1 MNLDAKE
8 NLARVSDG
16 RLYELN
22 DMVKVGCHDCA
33 GCSLCC
39 QDMGNSILLD
49 PYDAFR
55 LTKGLNQTFEQLLAG
70 SVELHVEDGLVMP
83 NLKMKEL
90 PVSGTPTAD
99 TCSASGSVSPA
110 ANDGSVSPATACIF
124 LNEEGR
130 CSIHAYRPGLCR
142 IFPLGRN
149 YDGDK
154 LNYFLLINECPAEN
168 KTKMKVEKWIDTDYL
183 KENQNFLIAWHSFT
197 KEIREIIRTQLTDE
211 ALIRQLNMAL
221 LHIFYLTPYQTED
234 FYTEF
239 KVRLEKA
246 KTLL

>member
-55 LTKGLNQTFEQLLAG
+55 LTKGLNLTFEQLLAG
-70 SVELHVEDGLVMP
+70 PVELHVEDGLILP

-90 PVSGTPTAD
+90 SASGTPAAD
-99 TCSASGSVSPA
+99 SGSGTTPASPA
-110 ANDGSVSPATACIF
+110 AATACTF
-124 LNEEGR
+124 LNEEVR

-154 LNYFLLINECPAEN
+154 LNYFLLVNECPAEN
-168 KTKMKVEKWIDTDYL
+168 KTKMKVEKWIDTDHM
-183 KENQNFLIAWHSFT
+183 KENQAFLVAWHAFT
-197 KEIREIIRTQLTDE
+197 KEIREVIRTQLTDE
-211 ALIRQLNMAL
+211 AIIRQLNMAL
-221 LHIFYLTPYQTED
+221 LHIFYLTPYQTDD
-234 FYTEF
+234 FYAEF
-239 KVRLEKA
+239 QVRLEKA
-246 KTLL
+246 KSLL

>member
-70 SVELHVEDGLVMP
+70 PVELHVEDGLILP
-83 NLKMKEL
+83 NLKMKEFSA
-90 PVSGTPTAD
+90 SGTPV
-99 TCSASGSVSPA
+99 SNENSPSPA
-110 ANDGSVSPATACIF
+110 ATACTF

-149 YDGDK
+149 YDGNK
-154 LNYFLLINECPAEN
+154 LNYFLLIDECPAEN
-168 KTKMKVEKWIDTDYL
+168 KTKMKVEKWIDTDRL

-211 ALIRQLNMAL
+211 AIIRQLNMAL
-221 LHIFYLTPYQTED
+221 LHIFYLTPYQTDD
-234 FYTEF
+234 FYAEF
-239 KVRLEKA
+239 YARLEKA

>member
-1 MNLDAKE
+1 MNFDAKE

-39 QDMGNSILLD
+39 RDMGNSILLD

-55 LTKGLNQTFEQLLAG
+55 LAKGLNQTFEQLLAG
-70 SVELHVEDGLVMP
+70 PVELHVEDGLILP

-90 PVSGTPTAD
+90 PTP
-99 TCSASGSVSPA
+99 GVPA
-110 ANDGSVSPATACIF
+110 AATCTF

-149 YDGDK
+149 YDGNK
-154 LNYFLLINECPAEN
+154 LNYFLLVNECPAEN
-168 KTKMKVEKWIDTDYL
+168 KTKMKVEKWIDTDCL
-183 KENQNFLIAWHSFT
+183 KENQSFLIAWHSFT
-197 KEIREIIRTQLTDE
+197 KEIREVIKTQLTDE
-211 ALIRQLNMAL
+211 TIIRQLNMAL
-221 LHIFYLTPYQTED
+221 LHIFYLTPYQTD
-234 FYTEF
+234 HFYAEF
-239 KVRLEKA
+239 YERLEKA
-246 KTLL
+246 RGLL